1 MSLQG
6 QKGLGCSLPGSW
18 MGPRS
23 RPAVSLGRAKPGLL
37 LLLQG
42 WRTRGRGHC
51 CGWSPARSPP
61 LPLEPPAPPQA
72 ETLRVQL
79 DEAREVLAALRR
91 ELQGSEEAR
100 EGLQREAQ
108 DACRALAD
116 AAREKDALR
125 DSNTELRAAIR
136 RAEQEKAR

>member
-1 MSLQG
+1 M
-6 QKGLGCSLPGSW
+6 
-18 MGPRS
+18 
-23 RPAVSLGRAKPGLL
+23 
-37 LLLQG
+37 
-42 WRTRGRGHC
+42 
-51 CGWSPARSPP
+51 
-61 LPLEPPAPPQA
+61 
-72 ETLRVQL
+72 QL

-108 DACRALAD
+108 DARRALAD

-136 RAEQEKAR
+136 WAEQEKAR

>member
-1 MSLQG
+1 M
-6 QKGLGCSLPGSW
+6 
-18 MGPRS
+18 
-23 RPAVSLGRAKPGLL
+23 
-37 LLLQG
+37 
-42 WRTRGRGHC
+42 
-51 CGWSPARSPP
+51 
-61 LPLEPPAPPQA
+61 
-72 ETLRVQL
+72 QL

-108 DACRALAD
+108 DARRALAD